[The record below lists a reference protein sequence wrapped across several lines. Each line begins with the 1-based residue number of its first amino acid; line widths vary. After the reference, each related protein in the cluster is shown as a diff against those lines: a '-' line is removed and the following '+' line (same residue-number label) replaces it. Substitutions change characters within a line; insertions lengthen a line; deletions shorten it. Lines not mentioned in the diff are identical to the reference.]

1 MTPVRPFTEA
11 ATASRQHVH
20 PALVQMLR
28 EALSELSSLK
38 REVAE
43 LRTVTEAIGY
53 RERPARDVPQQLQTE
68 PTLVMEISKRRD
80 TVTDFDWEAWAREKR
95 ARIRGL
101 DTGST
106 AGSSAA

>member
-1 MTPVRPFTEA
+1 MTPVRSFTEA
-11 ATASRQHVH
+11 AQRSRQHVNH
-20 PALVQMLR
+20 ALVQMLR
-28 EALSELSSLK
+28 EALTELNSLK

-53 RERPARDVPQQLQTE
+53 RERVAREVPRLQ
-68 PTLVMEISKRRD
+68 PDLGLIVEIRSQGE
-80 TVTDFDWEAWAREKR
+80 TADFDWEAWAREKR

-101 DTGST
+101 DTGSS